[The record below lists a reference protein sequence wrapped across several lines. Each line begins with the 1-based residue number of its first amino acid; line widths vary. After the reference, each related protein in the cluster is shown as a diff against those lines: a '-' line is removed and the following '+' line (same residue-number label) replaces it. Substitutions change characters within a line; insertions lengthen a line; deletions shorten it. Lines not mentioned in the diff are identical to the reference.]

1 MLVHSPW
8 GTAGSRDDGAR
19 RWARTRAAA
28 RFVANVGANV
38 GAVGAKVAMRS
49 GALWRLAV
57 LSSLAVLTSGQL
69 CMVTTC
75 VPRLQHAHA
84 GVQHAGVQHACCR
97 AMPETPGPAKSQRSA
112 GTMPCDVVL
121 HAASA
126 PVLAGALPVAAA
138 GALWAAV
145 APPLVPPARARAPRL
160 EADTGPPLDRLS
172 PAPAG
177 VRAPPQA

>member
-1 MLVHSPW
+1 
-8 GTAGSRDDGAR
+8 
-19 RWARTRAAA
+19 
-28 RFVANVGANV
+28 
-38 GAVGAKVAMRS
+38 MRS

-57 LSSLAVLTSGQL
+57 LSSLAILTSGQL

-75 VPRLQHAHA
+75 VPSLQHAHA
-84 GVQHAGVQHACCR
+84 GTQHACCR
-97 AMPETPGPAKSQRSA
+97 ATPTTPGPAKSQRSA

-126 PVLAGALPVAAA
+126 PVLDSALPLAAA
-138 GALWAAV
+138 GAVWAAV
-145 APPLVPPARARAPRL
+145 APTLAPPVHARAPRF
-160 EADTGPPLDRLS
+160 EADTGPPLARLS